1 MQPKSKFKRLVY
13 TNVLIDAGMMV
24 MAEVDA
30 ATHRSGL
37 ARARQFRNGL
47 MVAMLA
53 FHPVRLGT
61 FCCSRDRPQ
70 LQKSERLVVDRAF
83 QLGD

>member
-1 MQPKSKFKRLVY
+1 MQPKSKFGRLVY
-13 TNVLIDAGMMV
+13 TNVLIDAGVML
-24 MAEVDA
+24 MAEADA
-30 ATHRSGL
+30 TPHRSAL